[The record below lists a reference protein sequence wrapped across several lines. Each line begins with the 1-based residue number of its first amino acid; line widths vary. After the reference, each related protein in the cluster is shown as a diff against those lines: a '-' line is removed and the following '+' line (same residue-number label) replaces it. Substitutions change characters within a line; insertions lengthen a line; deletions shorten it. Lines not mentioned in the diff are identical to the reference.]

1 MPAQLQAAR
10 EGQTL
15 VLTLSNPELRNAI
28 DPAMYAAG
36 IEALNVAE
44 SSAEVRSVVITGA
57 AGVFCSGGNLLRL
70 QASRQADPQVQAQ
83 SIEGL
88 HSWIE
93 TIRTFPKPVIAAVEG
108 AAAGAGFSLA
118 LACDL
123 VVAARNAVFV
133 MAYSNVA
140 LSPDGGAS
148 WSLSQALPRQLAT
161 EILMCGDRLTA
172 ERLHDL
178 GIVNRVTEPGSALA
192 TALALAEQ
200 LNARAPN
207 VLASIKE
214 LVGDAPRNTLSAHL
228 ASERDHFVKNLHH
241 ANAAIRIAA
250 HFTAYPRTP
259 GAPQGFG
266 GFALGKGSRH
276 AGDNPDCKCPSLTRQ
291 WFCFKSHK
299 RQAMDDPILTIEERE
314 AINSGRWF
322 SSLSPSLRHD
332 ILRCAYVKRF
342 KDGGLIAARGD
353 PPEEWIAC
361 ARGAV
366 RVSSTSISGKQ
377 ITLTYVE
384 PGIWFGDVAIFDG
397 DRRTHDA
404 YAHGD
409 TTILCVAKADFKK
422 ILAAHTEFYE
432 AMLRLHARRIRQL
445 YGLVEDLNTLP
456 LRARLAKQL
465 VHLVRSYGIPSLS
478 DGSEMRIGLQLA
490 QEELA
495 QLLGASRQRVNQEL
509 KAMEREDAI
518 RIEPGG
524 LVVRD
529 RQALMRIA
537 EADA

>member
-148 WSLSQALPRQLAT
+148 WSLSQSLPRQLAT

-178 GIVNRVTEPGSALA
+178 GIVNRVTEPGSALT

-214 LVGDAPRNTLSAHL
+214 LVSDAPRNTLSAHL

-241 ANAAIRIAA
+241 ANAGAGIAA
-250 HFTAYPRTP
+250 FLDKHTP
-259 GAPQGFG
+259 Q
-266 GFALGKGSRH
+266 
-276 AGDNPDCKCPSLTRQ
+276 
-291 WFCFKSHK
+291 
-299 RQAMDDPILTIEERE
+299 
-314 AINSGRWF
+314 
-322 SSLSPSLRHD
+322 
-332 ILRCAYVKRF
+332 
-342 KDGGLIAARGD
+342 
-353 PPEEWIAC
+353 
-361 ARGAV
+361 
-366 RVSSTSISGKQ
+366 
-377 ITLTYVE
+377 
-384 PGIWFGDVAIFDG
+384 
-397 DRRTHDA
+397 
-404 YAHGD
+404 
-409 TTILCVAKADFKK
+409 
-422 ILAAHTEFYE
+422 YE
-432 AMLRLHARRIRQL
+432 
-445 YGLVEDLNTLP
+445 
-456 LRARLAKQL
+456 
-465 VHLVRSYGIPSLS
+465 
-478 DGSEMRIGLQLA
+478 
-490 QEELA
+490 
-495 QLLGASRQRVNQEL
+495 
-509 KAMEREDAI
+509 
-518 RIEPGG
+518 
-524 LVVRD
+524 
-529 RQALMRIA
+529 
-537 EADA
+537 